1 MKNYIANERGDWATS
16 TAYIK
21 SSLSKCIHHGRLY
34 ASGRGNKEQ
43 NLYEALRLLGQALH
57 TLEDFGAHSNY
68 VELALREMGFRNVFP
83 HVGSA
88 TEINVR
94 GRTIF
99 PLVTGTFGMV
109 DFLHSVLGEADDKL
123 TQSELDA
130 MDIQLGNASSG
141 SADGP
146 FNSFVGLL
154 DKVPGTKDL
163 VDEAENLRRASQA
176 QAQSNRSR
184 NVRTGT
190 SRSGY
195 SQSRGFG
202 GDSSYER
209 ERGYGGHSGYG
220 HASDYYGS
228 SSHEYGSGRERES
241 RPAPSNTEDNTPAM
255 ADFDAEKIV
264 KQIYP
269 ILEFRDKVVRT
280 VSSIIEKIPGL
291 EALVEKISES
301 VTIYVFSLLAPYI
314 RPLVAAASQS
324 MQAGSNGVLQA
335 AAKHQ
340 FEPWN
345 NPHCTDPTHSM
356 LSKDHFA
363 NILNEVA
370 GAVAAEIVKY
380 VVPRVVYAWE
390 HPDVPEERVL
400 DDVARIFHHPALRDR
415 NHEAHR
421 LMFEAVERWVQSRPD
436 RGRDLDDILS
446 AEGIREGK
454 NIRKDQ
460 EGGGHSH
467 GGGGFS
473 SMGGT
478 PAGGQ
483 YGSHGG
489 TSDSQQQRP
498 PSGSSNP
505 LEQLSKLPGV
515 GDTPLG
521 GALSA
526 AAAIVGGLTGE
537 GSGRKEDKQEH
548 KPSYS
553 SHEYQSSQ
561 SGGYH
566 QSSHQSSQYES
577 GYGSSRYD
585 EGPNYSSSHHSR
597 PQYGHSSD
605 YYGSSQ
611 SSRPSQYGQGSDYS
625 SSRPSG
631 YGSQSYY
638 QSETS
643 YSTPQSHG
651 YQDTGYSPSYQ
662 SSGYERRHE
671 ATSSR
676 YERSPGRSGY
686 DDGYQRS
693 HDEYSRPHYDYESS
707 DYDRR
712 HGYESRQEYGRQ
724 QEYGSYERDSRKER
738 HGHRHHSKDSE
749 DDSGDSEDEYGRRR
763 KHKHKHKKHHDSDD
777 DDDRGHH
784 HHHHRRRSDDDDDD
798 GKYYRRY

>member
-16 TAYIK
+16 AAYIK
-21 SSLSKCIHHGRLY
+21 SSLSKSIHYGRLY
-34 ASGRGNKEQ
+34 ASGGRGSKKEE
-43 NLYEALRLLGQALH
+43 NLYEALRYLGQALH
-57 TLEDFGAHSNY
+57 TLEDFTAHSNY

-88 TEINVR
+88 TQINVR
-94 GRTIF
+94 GRNIF

-109 DFLHSVLGEADDKL
+109 DFIHSVLGEADDKL

-130 MDIQLGNASSG
+130 MDVQLGNASSG
-141 SADGP
+141 SAEDP

-154 DKVPGTKDL
+154 GKVPGTREL
-163 VDEAENLRRASQA
+163 VDEAENLRRVSEA

-184 NVRTGT
+184 NLRTGT

-202 GDSSYER
+202 GDGVYDR
-209 ERGYGGHSGYG
+209 ERGHGGYSGYG

-228 SSHEYGSGRERES
+228 SSHEYGSSRDRES
-241 RPAPSNTEDNTPAM
+241 RPAPSDTQGSTPAL
-255 ADFDAEKIV
+255 ADFDAEQVV
-264 KQIYP
+264 KDIYP

-301 VTIYVFSLLAPYI
+301 VTLYVFSLLAPYI

-324 MQAGSNGVLQA
+324 MQAGSNGVIQS

-340 FEPWN
+340 FEPWT
-345 NPHCTDPTHSM
+345 NPHCTDPTHSL

-380 VVPRVVYAWE
+380 VVPRVVHAWE

-400 DDVARIFHHPALRDR
+400 DDVVRIFHHPALRDR
-415 NHEAHR
+415 NHEGHR
-421 LMFEAVERWVQSRPD
+421 SMFEAVERWVESRPD
-436 RGRDLDDILS
+436 RSRELDDILS
-446 AEGIREGK
+446 AEGIRAGK
-454 NIRKDQ
+454 NIRKEQ

-467 GGGGFS
+467 GGGGFA

-478 PAGGQ
+478 PAVGK
-483 YGSHGG
+483 YSSHGG
-489 TSDSQQQRP
+489 TSHSQQQRP
-498 PSGSSNP
+498 SSGSSNP

-515 GDTPLG
+515 GDTALG

-526 AAAIVGGLTGE
+526 AAKIVGGITGE
-537 GSGRKEDKQEH
+537 GSGSGRQEYKQEH
-548 KPSYS
+548 TQSYS
-553 SHEYQSSQ
+553 SSYGYQSSQ

-566 QSSHQSSQYES
+566 ESSYQSSQYGS
-577 GYGSSRYD
+577 GYGASRYD
-585 EGPNYSSSHHSR
+585 HGSDYGSSQQSR
-597 PQYGHSSD
+597 PQYGHGSD

-611 SSRPSQYGQGSDYS
+611 HSQPSQYGHGSDYS

-631 YGSQSYY
+631 HGSQSYY

-643 YSTPQSHG
+643 YSTPQSHA
-651 YQDTGYSPSYQ
+651 YQDTGYQ
-662 SSGYERRHE
+662 RHYET
-671 ATSSR
+671 TSSR

-707 DYDRR
+707 DYGRR
-712 HGYESRQEYGRQ
+712 HEYESRQQEYSRQ
-724 QEYGSYERDSRKER
+724 HTYGSYERDSYGER
-738 HGHRHHSKDSE
+738 HSHRHHRK
-749 DDSGDSEDEYGRRR
+749 DSGDDSDDSKDEYGRRR
-763 KHKHKHKKHHDSDD
+763 EHKHKHKHKKHHDSSDD
-777 DDDRGHH
+777 DDDRRR
-784 HHHHRRRSDDDDDD
+784 HHHRRHRSHDSDDDD
-798 GKYYRRY
+798 KYYRRY